1 MKSISEY
8 SVKKPISIIMMA
20 LIVIVLGVFSLS
32 KMSLSLFPDVNL
44 PYAVVVTTYTGATPE
59 EVEVEITKKVES
71 SVSGITNFDS
81 ITSRSSE
88 HYAMSMITF
97 VDGTNMDT
105 VFLDIR
111 ESLDQINFKE
121 GVSSPMIM
129 RISPDMLPVMTL
141 TISRDYGSEV
151 SDEEA
156 LIATTKWLEEEV
168 QQKLNQTEGVADV
181 SVSGTADTVLKLT
194 LNETALQELSLSNEQ
209 VLDKINRSNIEGLIG
224 FSLDTDGIQM
234 LYIGN
239 KVEGLANLKEVPIF
253 YDDVNNKVYTLA
265 ELAEIELINN
275 DDASYSKINGKLGVI
290 ISIQKQ
296 SEYGITE
303 VVKAINTTLEEIVQN
318 EEEYPVSYQSILDQ
332 GEYINLAISTIV
344 ENILIGAALAI
355 VVLLIFLRNF
365 KATAIVAVSMPISIV
380 GTFAL
385 MYFTG
390 VTLNVISMGG
400 LALGVGMLVDNSI
413 VVIENIYRMLSEGAS
428 KKEAAIYGTKQVVS
442 AITASTLTTVAVFVP
457 MFFMEGMISDVFRSM
472 SLTVIYSLI
481 ASLLVAITVVPT
493 ASSHILK
500 EKREYNQS
508 KFGEKI
514 FHVYEKTL
522 GFTLKH
528 KVLTILLVVTLFV
541 GSGLLAYSRGFT
553 LMPKTDE
560 GSISVTLTVDKKT
573 EFIDL
578 SKIADATTE
587 KIMEEIGDLDVV
599 STEIGSSGMMSSI
612 MGGFGVGNSVTY
624 EISLKQDRELS
635 TAENLSI
642 VRNIFTEFDY
652 KVIKEEEEIEINV
665 LEIEI
670 SEASSINMVFGSQG
684 IVIEVKGQDLQ
695 DMKTVAQKIAT
706 LMYDTEGLEKVD
718 DGISVGEPQLRVVV
732 DKTKALKQGITS
744 QDVKDSI
751 NLFYTSLGI
760 SSIVTSSTGVFYT
773 VDGVEYE
780 ITAEATGITGAT
792 GIDYQMFLGM
802 IALFDEGMLNALNE
816 AYEKGEISPYAI
828 NPFLASETIDLPGVF
843 NPENPQGFI
852 YVNPMLEY
860 KVENGV
866 YTFQEANQNIMT
878 IPGEKPTVVVT
889 YTPHEGYAMLSSA
902 AKGTVYSENAT
913 NPTEVVQE
921 DGFATITTDGKN
933 RVISVTAKYTEG
945 VNKTAVAKVV
955 SDRVNDYLE
964 SDDFQKQYNGIKVVF
979 SGENETT
986 MLAIEDLIYA
996 CLVGILL
1003 VYMIMAIQ
1011 FQSLKYP
1018 LIVLSVIPLS
1028 FTGGFLACYLVG
1040 IELSIVA
1047 IIGLIMLVGIVV
1059 NNGIVLIDY
1068 INVLIEEGKPIKE
1081 AIISASKTRIRP
1093 IFMTSIT
1100 TIFGVLPLAIGLG
1113 QGAEIMQ
1120 PLAIAV
1126 VGGLTYAT
1134 LLTLIVVPTIY
1145 GLSNNKKMKKELLEN
1160 EGNER

>member
-1 MKSISEY
+1 
-8 SVKKPISIIMMA
+8 MMT

-59 EVEVEITKKVES
+59 EVEVEVTKKIES
-71 SVSGITNFDS
+71 SISGITNFDS
-81 ITSRSSE
+81 ITSSSSE

-105 VFLDIR
+105 AFLDIR

-121 GVSSPMIM
+121 GISSPMIM

-141 TISRDYGSEV
+141 TISRDYGSGI

-181 SVSGTADTVLKLT
+181 SISGTADTVLKIT
-194 LNETALQELSLSNEQ
+194 LNDTALKELSLSNEQ
-209 VLDKINRSNIEGLIG
+209 VLDKINRSNIEGLVG

-253 YDDVNNKVYTLA
+253 YDDVNDKIYVLE
-265 ELAEIELINN
+265 ELAQIQLVNN
-275 DDASYSKINGKLGVI
+275 DEASYSKINGKLGVI

-303 VVKAINTTLEEIVQN
+303 VVKAINTTLEEIVEN
-318 EEEYPVSYQSILDQ
+318 EETYPVTYQSILDQ
-332 GEYINLAISTIV
+332 GKYINLAISTIV
-344 ENILIGAALAI
+344 ENILLGAILAVI
-355 VVLLIFLRNF
+355 VLLIFLRDL
-365 KATAIVAVSMPISIV
+365 KATGIVAVSMPVSIV

-413 VVIENIYRMLSEGAS
+413 VVIENIYRMLSEGSS
-428 KKEAAIYGTKQVVS
+428 KKEAAIYGTKQVAA
-442 AITASTLTTVAVFVP
+442 AITSSTLTTVAVFVP
-457 MFFMEGMISDVFRSM
+457 MFFMEGMIADVFRSM
-472 SLTVIYSLI
+472 SLTVIYSLV

-493 ASSHILK
+493 ASSHLLK
-500 EKREYNQS
+500 EKKEYNQG
-508 KFGEKI
+508 KFGKKV

-522 GFTLKH
+522 DYTLKH
-528 KVLTILLVVTLFV
+528 KGLTIILVLALFV

-573 EFIDL
+573 EFANI
-578 SKIADATTE
+578 SKIADATTTQ
-587 KIMEEIGDLDVV
+587 IMEEIDDLDIV
-599 STEIGSSGMMSSI
+599 STQIGSSGILSSM
-612 MGGFGVGNSVTY
+612 MGGFGEAGSSVTY
-624 EISLKQDRELS
+624 EISLKDDRIFS
-635 TAENLSI
+635 TTENLVK
-642 VRNIFTEFDY
+642 VRDIFTNFNY
-652 KVIKEEEEIEINV
+652 QVVNNEETIDIEV
-665 LEIEI
+665 LEIEV
-670 SEASSINMVFGSQG
+670 SEASSINMAFGSQG
-684 IVIEVKGQDLQ
+684 IVIDIKGQNLQ
-695 DMKTVAQKIAT
+695 DMKKIASHIST
-706 LMYDTEGLEKVD
+706 IIHDVEGIEKID
-718 DGISVGEPQLRVVV
+718 DGISVGEPQLRVIV
-732 DKTKALKQGITS
+732 DPSLALKQGITS

-760 SSIVTSSTGVFYT
+760 SSIVNSSTGVYYI

-780 ITAEATGITGAT
+780 MTAEATGIVGAT

-802 IALFDEGMLNALNE
+802 IALFDEGILTALNE
-816 AYEKGEISPYAI
+816 AFEKEEIYPYAI
-828 NPFLASETIDLPGVF
+828 NPFLATETIALPGVF
-843 NPENPQGFI
+843 NPDNPQGFI

-860 KVENGV
+860 KMEEGV
-866 YTFQEANQNIMT
+866 YTFQEANKNVIT
-878 IPGEKPTVVVT
+878 IPGETPMTIVI
-889 YTPHEGYAMLSSA
+889 YTPHEGYEMLTSA
-902 AKGTVYSENAT
+902 IKGHVYSESET
-913 NPTEVVQE
+913 NPTTIIQE
-921 DGFATITTDGKN
+921 DGFSTITTDGKN
-933 RVISVTAKYTEG
+933 RVISVTAKYSEG
-945 VNKTAVAKVV
+945 VNKTTVASEVADKV
-955 SDRVNDYLE
+955 NEYIETEEFL
-964 SDDFQKQYNGIKVVF
+964 KQYNGIKVTF

-986 MLAIEDLIYA
+986 MLAVEDLIYA

-1011 FQSLKYP
+1011 FQSLKSP

-1028 FTGGFLACYLVG
+1028 FTGGFLACYLAG

-1047 IIGLIMLVGIVV
+1047 IIGLVMLVGIVV

-1068 INVLIEEGKPIKE
+1068 INTLIDEGKSIKE
-1081 AIISASKTRIRP
+1081 AIITASKTRIRP

-1100 TIFGVLPLAIGLG
+1100 TIFGVLPLAIGFG

-1134 LLTLIVVPTIY
+1134 LLTLIVVPTIF
-1145 GLSNNKKMKKELLEN
+1145 GLSNNKKLKKELLEN